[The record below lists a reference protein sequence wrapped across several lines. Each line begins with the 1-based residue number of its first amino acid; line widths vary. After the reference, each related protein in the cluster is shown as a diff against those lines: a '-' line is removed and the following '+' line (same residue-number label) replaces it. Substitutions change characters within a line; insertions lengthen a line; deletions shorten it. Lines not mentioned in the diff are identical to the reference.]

1 MVLSK
6 WECKLPLFPNKWAF
20 SSQQPFLSHTLATL
34 KTEESLQRGKE
45 KPQKLWKHR
54 ELLVSE
60 HFSQTLLHSARGNV
74 CLIHGAGISVVHVT
88 LPAKGRITFTLGTTN
103 CYFLRFKQ
111 IPTGLQ
117 LFYNHPNVLKSV
129 FAWYNRLFLSSTF

>member
-6 WECKLPLFPNKWAF
+6 WECSYLFPKKWAF
-20 SSQQPFLSHTLATL
+20 SSQQPFLSHTSATL
-34 KTEESLQRGKE
+34 KTEETLQRGKE

-54 ELLVSE
+54 ERLVSE
-60 HFSQTLLHSARGNV
+60 YFSQTLLHSASGNV
-74 CLIHGAGISVVHVT
+74 SLIHGAGISVVHVT
-88 LPAKGRITFTLGTTN
+88 LPAKGRTTFTLGTTN

-111 IPTGLQ
+111 IPRGRQ

-129 FAWYNRLFLSSTF
+129 FA